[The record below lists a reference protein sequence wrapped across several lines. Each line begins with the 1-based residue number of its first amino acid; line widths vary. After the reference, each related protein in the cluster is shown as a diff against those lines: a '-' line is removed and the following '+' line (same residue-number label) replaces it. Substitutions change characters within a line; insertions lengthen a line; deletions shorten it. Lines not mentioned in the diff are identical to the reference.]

1 MRVRLEKTVG
11 ELPSDI
17 GLTGIKEREKE
28 MRGRDDIYRKRLDQ
42 ICKFVSIY
50 GCYPNE
56 WTCMNFPKVN
66 I

>member
-1 MRVRLEKTVG
+1 MDESGLEKTVG

-42 ICKFVSIY
+42 ICKFVI
-50 GCYPNE
+50 
-56 WTCMNFPKVN
+56 TLM
-66 I
+66 